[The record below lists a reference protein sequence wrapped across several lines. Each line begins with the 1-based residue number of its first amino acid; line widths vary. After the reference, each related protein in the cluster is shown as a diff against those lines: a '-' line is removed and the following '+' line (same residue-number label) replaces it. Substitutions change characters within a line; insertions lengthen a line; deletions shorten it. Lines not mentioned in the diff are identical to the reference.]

1 MKRIALFSL
10 SMLILLALALP
21 LVAQQRDGSHIFA
34 QPPIRI
40 TSPQPDSSSP
50 HGLFP
55 AQIKAAYGLN
65 ATPNQG
71 QGQIIG
77 IVDAFD
83 DPNANNLALSLVG
96 ARLLALWMLLM
107 TPTPNPTCKFMT
119 LNLTCQFALPKTAAS
134 LKLKSATPQA
144 TPVGDWKSLWTSSR
158 PTLSPR
164 QPK

>member
-10 SMLILLALALP
+10 SMLVLLALALP
-21 LVAQQRDGSHIFA
+21 LVAQQRDGRHIFA

-55 AQIKAAYGLN
+55 SQIKAAYGLN

-83 DPNANNLALSLVG
+83 DPNAEADLQVYDSTFNLPGAPAKRGRYTRNPNLGCPVLALFWLG
-96 ARLLALWMLLM
+96 
-107 TPTPNPTCKFMT
+107 
-119 LNLTCQFALPKTAAS
+119 
-134 LKLKSATPQA
+134 
-144 TPVGDWKSLWTSSR
+144 
-158 PTLSPR
+158 
-164 QPK
+164 